1 MVFSGMS
8 REKLLKAVR
17 NLPAFLAGKGLLTD
31 HISIFL
37 SVLKGYCSRVGH
49 FGASHKGLL
58 PSLSNFRR
66 KSRRRKSNALR
77 KKAFVL
83 RAGVP

>member
-1 MVFSGMS
+1 MS
-8 REKLLKAVR
+8 KLPIGIR
-17 NLPAFLAGKGLLTD
+17 
-31 HISIFL
+31 
-37 SVLKGYCSRVGH
+37 YCSRVGH

-83 RAGVP
+83 RAGVPREL

>member
-1 MVFSGMS
+1 MRTQIMH
-8 REKLLKAVR
+8 
-17 NLPAFLAGKGLLTD
+17 PA
-31 HISIFL
+31 
-37 SVLKGYCSRVGH
+37 GYCSRVGH
-49 FGASHKGLL
+49 FAASHKGLL

-83 RAGVP
+83 RAGVLREL

>member
-1 MVFSGMS
+1 M
-8 REKLLKAVR
+8 
-17 NLPAFLAGKGLLTD
+17 LPHDGATAF
-31 HISIFL
+31 IMFW
-37 SVLKGYCSRVGH
+37 SVVTVHGGH
-49 FGASHKGLL
+49 FAASHKGLL

-83 RAGVP
+83 RAGVTREQ